1 MHFGSVYGQFV
12 YSTPG
17 ERDLKAIRVFVVV
30 FVCRISSAD
39 FNSFAC

>member
-1 MHFGSVYGQFV
+1 MYFGNVYGQFV

-17 ERDLKAIRVFVVV
+17 EICLKAIRDFVVV

-39 FNSFAC
+39 FNSSAC